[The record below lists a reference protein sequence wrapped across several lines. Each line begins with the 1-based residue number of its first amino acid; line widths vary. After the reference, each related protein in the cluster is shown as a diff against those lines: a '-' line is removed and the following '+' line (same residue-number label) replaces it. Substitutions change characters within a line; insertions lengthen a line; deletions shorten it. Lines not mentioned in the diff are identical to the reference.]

1 MVSTLSP
8 KSRVYVVLIDVNGAH
23 PNLMPD
29 LTASLDVT
37 LSRLSDALV
46 VPRDAIG
53 THGKSAF
60 VRVRTGSSYREQ
72 PVTVGATS
80 ALDVVL
86 TSGVTEGAVIARN
99 VNPAPSAADSK
110 QDGTAPR
117 TQQ

>member
-8 KSRVYVVLIDVNGAH
+8 KSRVFVVLIEVNGSH

-37 LSRLSDALV
+37 LSRLPGALV
-46 VPRDAIG
+46 VPRDAVG
-53 THGKSAF
+53 TDGKSTF
-60 VRVRTGSSYREQ
+60 VRVKNGASYKEQ

-86 TSGVTEGAVIARN
+86 TSGVNEGAVVARN
-99 VNPAPSAADSK
+99 LALPAASESR
-110 QDGTAPR
+110 QDGTPPGPP
-117 TQQ
+117 Q

>member
-1 MVSTLSP
+1 MISTLSP
-8 KSRVYVVLIDVNGAH
+8 KSRVYIVLIDVNGSH

-37 LSRLSDALV
+37 LSRLPGALV

-53 THGKSAF
+53 TDGKSAF
-60 VRVRTGSSYREQ
+60 VRVKNGTSYTEQ

-86 TSGVTEGAVIARN
+86 TSGVNEGAIVARN
-99 VNPAPSAADSK
+99 VAPPPAASGGR
-110 QDGTAPR
+110 QDGTPPG